1 MQHKNSIMKIP
12 LPLFGLLACS
22 ISMLAQT
29 KDTTVSKSVDLKGVS
44 VSANLPGTV
53 ERMPEVKYGAIYS
66 GKKNEVIQM
75 ESIKADLSTNNTR
88 QVFAKVPGVHVW
100 ENDGSGIQ
108 VGIATRGLNPNRSWE
123 FNVRQN
129 GYDVS
134 SEIFGY
140 PEAYYTPPMEAVQ
153 NIEVIRGASSLQY
166 GPQFGGM
173 LNFQLKKADPN
184 KPVSFE
190 TRQTV
195 GSYGLFN
202 TFNALGLTKGKLS
215 VYGYLQHRS
224 SAGWRENSR
233 YDVNASYL
241 SIAYQLTKKISIEAD
256 YSNMGYRSQQPG
268 GLTDAQFEQNARQS
282 ARSRNWFSTP
292 WNVASLTVKYDVNE
306 NFKIQLKSFG
316 TVAQRNSVGF
326 VRAIT
331 IADTINA
338 ATLQFNNRQIDRDYY
353 ENYGSELR
361 TTYDYKLGKNK
372 HTLAAGARVYSG
384 FTIRRQSGVGTTGN
398 DFDLTLL
405 NPQYGRDLQFRT
417 MNYSVFAEN
426 IFRITSK
433 LKVIPGV
440 RYEYIDNSIA
450 GYINTTAT
458 GKLNPETRN
467 RQVLLY
473 GLGTEYQVT
482 EKTQVYGNYSLGYRP
497 VTFAELTPS
506 ATTDVIDQNMKD
518 QTGFNADLGYR
529 GNVGKALT
537 FDVGVFY
544 LFYDNRIGNLTR
556 DGNVFRTNIGASV
569 SQGVESYIEWN
580 AFKTLKINDFAGDLN
595 LFSSNSLIDARYT
608 RWDNPAIE
616 GNPVTQ
622 IKDKRVENAPTY
634 IHRVG
639 ATYSYKGFSASWQLS
654 SVSDVFTDAA
664 NTEKANAAATV
675 GKLEGYTVMDANIAY
690 KFQKNYMI
698 QAGVNNLTDEVYATR
713 RAGGYPGPGIM
724 PGNGRTFYFTIGA
737 KF

>member
-1 MQHKNSIMKIP
+1 MKKIYSLTTSLICISLAMNSQTADTIKTKELKP
-12 LPLFGLLACS
+12 
-22 ISMLAQT
+22 IS
-29 KDTTVSKSVDLKGVS
+29 VE
-44 VSANLPGTV
+44 ANIPGTV
-53 ERMPEVKYGAIYS
+53 ERMPEVKDGAIYS

-88 QVFAKVPGVHVW
+88 QIFAKVPGVHVW

-129 GYDVS
+129 GYDIS

-153 NIEVIRGASSLQY
+153 SIEVIRGASSLQY
-166 GPQFGGM
+166 GPQFGGL

-184 KPVSFE
+184 KLVTFE

-202 TFNALGLTKGKLS
+202 TFNALGFTKGKLS
-215 VYGYLQHRS
+215 VYGYIQNRS
-224 SAGWRENSR
+224 AAGWRDNSR
-233 YDVNASYL
+233 YDVNSSYL
-241 SIAYQLTKKISIEAD
+241 SVAYQLTKKISIEAD

-268 GLTDAQFEQNARQS
+268 GLTDAQFDQNARQS
-282 ARSRNWFSTP
+282 GRSRNWFSTP
-292 WNVASLTVKYDVNE
+292 WNVASLTVKYDVNK
-306 NFKIQLKSFG
+306 NLKFQLKSFG

-338 ATLQFNNRQIDRDYY
+338 STLQYNNRQVDRDYY
-353 ENYGSELR
+353 ENYGSEFR
-361 TTYDYKLGKNK
+361 STYEYKLGKNR

-384 FTIRRQSGVGTTGN
+384 FTIRRQSGLGTTGN
-398 DFDLTLL
+398 DYDLTLL
-405 NPQYGRDLQFRT
+405 NPQYARDLQFRT

-426 IFRITSK
+426 IFRITKK

-450 GYINTTAT
+450 GYINTSAT
-458 GKLNPETRN
+458 GQLTPETRN

-473 GLGTEYQVT
+473 GLGTEYQLT
-482 EKTQVYGNYSLGYRP
+482 ENTQLYGNYSLGYRP

-506 ATTDVIDQNMKD
+506 ATTDVIDQDLQD

-529 GNVGKALT
+529 GSVGKALT

-544 LFYDNRIGNLTR
+544 LFYDNRIGNLVR

-580 AFKTLKINDFAGDLN
+580 VFKTLKLKENAGSLN
-595 LFSSNSLIDARYT
+595 IFTSNSWIDARYT

-616 GNPVTQ
+616 GNPVTE
-622 IKDKRVENAPTY
+622 IKDKRVENAPRF
-634 IHRVG
+634 IHRFGV
-639 ATYSYKGFSASWQLS
+639 TYAKKGFSASWQMS
-654 SVSDVFTDAA
+654 NVSDVFTDAA

-675 GKLEGYTVMDANIAY
+675 GKLNGYSVMDVNMAY
-690 KFQKNYMI
+690 NFQKNYMI
-698 QAGVNNLTDEVYATR
+698 QVGVNNLTDEVYATR

-724 PGNGRTFYFTIGA
+724 PGNGRTFFFTVGA